1 MLHYNNYLLNHI
13 RDYVTEHKPDYMAPS
28 FVVKLDKIPLN
39 VNGKVTIELQK
50 KIGEGYATDSTLLEA
65 VNGSTIQS
73 SGQFTITGITTL
85 NLKFSELMEYGNY
98 QLLFTIYDNDGNELK
113 VLSYKFIVV

>member
-1 MLHYNNYLLNHI
+1 MVI
-13 RDYVTEHKPDYMAPS
+13 ST
-28 FVVKLDKIPLN
+28 LN